1 MKLNSQEESRLR
13 EIDNKLKLVK
23 SNYQAIFAV
32 WYSVDLKRV
41 RMENEIK
48 SLEKERDILLQGQLV
63 FDESQ
68 EF

>member
-1 MKLNSQEESRLR
+1 MKLNSHEEYKLR
-13 EIDNKLKLVK
+13 DIENKLKQIR
-23 SNYQAIFAV
+23 SNYQAIFQI

-48 SLEKERDILLQGQLV
+48 SLEKEKDRLLQGQLV